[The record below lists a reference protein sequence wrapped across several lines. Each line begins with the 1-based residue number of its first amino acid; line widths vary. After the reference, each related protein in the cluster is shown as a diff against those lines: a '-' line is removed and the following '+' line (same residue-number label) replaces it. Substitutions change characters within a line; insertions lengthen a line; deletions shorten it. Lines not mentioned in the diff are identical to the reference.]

1 MNSKSSMARIAGG
14 RKVRAGFVALVV
26 AVALVY
32 PQAAAPEAASAAP
45 SDSMVYPASGN
56 IQSKVGDG
64 CRGNYR
70 KHDGIDISGQGGTP
84 IVAAADGTIK
94 SKSSGGSYGNLVEVQ
109 HAGGYVTRYA
119 HMASA
124 TPFAV
129 GTPVSQGTPIGVV
142 GNTGNSP
149 ALHLHF
155 EVYRNGALY
164 GQINDSFTCLSNV
177 TRGTW
182 MPGTFPGLG
191 GAVAPPVDT
200 DGDGIPNVIDVC
212 PASPGVSFYEG
223 CPIPRSANNT
233 DFTGDGIADVF
244 FSHPN
249 GQWWVSENG
258 TSAWNAINTGGV
270 APGVL
275 QFADFD
281 GDGKSDVFWPDPA
294 TGNWY
299 VSYGGTTAWALLS
312 AANGTP
318 GHELQ
323 LGDFNGDGKAD
334 VFWANAGTN
343 QWWIS
348 YGGNSAWTITA
359 TSVPATSLRIADLTG
374 DGKDDVFYAH
384 PNGQWWLSESGA
396 SSWQIINTAGISA
409 ALLKFGD
416 IDGDGKD
423 DVLLPN
429 PATGNWQ
436 VSYGGTTA
444 WSLLTSANV
453 PGEQLQLADLTG
465 DGKADVFWPNIGV
478 GQWWMSSGAASS
490 WQAINS
496 AAVDHNLLV
505 VR

>member
-1 MNSKSSMARIAGG
+1 MAVGLISP
-14 RKVRAGFVALVV
+14 L
-26 AVALVY
+26 
-32 PQAAAPEAASAAP
+32 AATPDAASAVP

-56 IQSKVGDG
+56 VQSKVGDG
-64 CRGNYR
+64 CRGNIR
-70 KHDGIDISGQGGTP
+70 QHDGIDISGQGGTP

-94 SKSSGGSYGNLVEVQ
+94 YKGSGGAYGNYVDIQ

-119 HMASA
+119 HMAAPSGFSLGA
-124 TPFAV
+124 A
-129 GTPVSQGTPIGVV
+129 VSQGTSIGTV
-142 GNTGNSP
+142 GNSGTV
-149 ALHLHF
+149 AMHLHF
-155 EVYRNGALY
+155 EVRRNGVLY
-164 GQINDSFTCLSNV
+164 GQINDSFACLSDV

-191 GAVAPPVDT
+191 GAVTPPADT
-200 DGDGIPNVIDVC
+200 DGDGIPNAIDVC
-212 PASPGVSFYEG
+212 SVSPGVSFYEG
-223 CPIPRSANNT
+223 CPIPRSANST
-233 DFTGDGIADVF
+233 DFNGDGIADVF
-244 FSHPN
+244 FAHPN
-249 GQWWVSENG
+249 GQWWTSESG

-270 APGVL
+270 AAGLL

-299 VSYGGTTAWALLS
+299 VSYGGNTSWSLLS
-312 AANGTP
+312 SANGIP

-334 VFWANAGTN
+334 VLWANAGAN

-348 YGGNSAWTITA
+348 YGGNTAWTIA
-359 TSVPATSLRIADLTG
+359 ASSVPATSLRIADLTG

-384 PNGQWWLSESGA
+384 PNGQWWLSASGS

-444 WSLLTSANV
+444 WSLLTTANV
-453 PGEQLQLADLTG
+453 LGEQLQLADLTG
-465 DGKADVFWPNIGV
+465 DGKADVFWPNVGA
-478 GQWWMSSGAASS
+478 GQWWMSSGATSS

-496 AAVDHNLLV
+496 ASVDHNLLV